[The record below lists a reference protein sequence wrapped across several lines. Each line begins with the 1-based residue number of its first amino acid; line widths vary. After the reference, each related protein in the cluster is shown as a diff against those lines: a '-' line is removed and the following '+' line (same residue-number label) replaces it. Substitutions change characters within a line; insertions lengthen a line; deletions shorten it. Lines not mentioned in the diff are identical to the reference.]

1 MRVGRRREGAK
12 ERAMGHSAAATAPA
26 IAALIALT
34 HDTLSP
40 SAFVQVNGYTPSDD
54 AMRIYQRYHASR
66 GDQCASNALR
76 DSFGGQLL
84 SDRWEVRWGRAN
96 VSIEASQRAHTS
108 DQGSIWIACLL
119 ETSKAP

>member
-1 MRVGRRREGAK
+1 MRGGDGETFFFGSLDGAASVRVGRRREGAK

-54 AMRIYQRYHASR
+54 AMRIYPRCHASR
-66 GDQCASNALR
+66 G
-76 DSFGGQLL
+76 G
-84 SDRWEVRWGRAN
+84 
-96 VSIEASQRAHTS
+96 
-108 DQGSIWIACLL
+108 
-119 ETSKAP
+119 

>member
-1 MRVGRRREGAK
+1 MVRCFFGSLDGAASVRVGRRREGAK

-54 AMRIYQRYHASR
+54 AMRIYPRYRASR

-76 DSFGGQLL
+76 GSFGGQLPT
-84 SDRWEVRWGRAN
+84 DRQEVRWGRTK
-96 VSIEASQRAHTS
+96 VPI
-108 DQGSIWIACLL
+108 
-119 ETSKAP
+119 